1 MEYFVKV
8 DGWGFKNKETGEIIA
23 VQKLPKKKRYQL
35 LHSVGLSM
43 RALGIFNTEA
53 DAITF
58 CAFLRAACENWN
70 NGDE

>member
-1 MEYFVKV
+1 MEYFVND

-43 RALGIFNTEA
+43 RALGSFNTEA
-53 DAITF
+53 DAITA
-58 CAFLRAACENWN
+58 CAFLRAACEDWN
-70 NGDE
+70 KGEE